1 MASSLRQ
8 DLKPASQPNSKELQ
22 DRVLMIIRKAVKAD
36 EAKRQHQEAQAL
48 GGLSGISSTS
58 MPKRG
63 GA

>member
-1 MASSLRQ
+1 
-8 DLKPASQPNSKELQ
+8 
-22 DRVLMIIRKAVKAD
+22 MIIRKAVKAD
-36 EAKRQHQEAQAL
+36 DAKHQHQEAQAL